1 MVYGN
6 EPLAVEEW
14 LKKEEEE
21 VEEHNKLERELVSSS
36 GFLVSAGKSFRVR
49 SCEEVSLCK
58 SVD

>member
-21 VEEHNKLERELVSSS
+21 VEEHNKLERQLVSSS
-36 GFLVSAGKSFRVR
+36 GFLVSAGKSFRTIV
-49 SCEEVSLCK
+49 
-58 SVD
+58 